1 MIEALDR
8 RHEQYNETLALL
20 KKLEQDGT
28 ALVLAQT
35 ETVPIGRFE
44 KKPEKL
50 ARLYNVGLRDGEAI
64 LPKLKNW

>member
-20 KKLEQDGT
+20 KSWNRT
-28 ALVLAQT
+28 APPFVLAQT

-44 KKPEKL
+44 KNRKIGPAL
-50 ARLYNVGLRDGEAI
+50 QCWPAG
-64 LPKLKNW
+64 W